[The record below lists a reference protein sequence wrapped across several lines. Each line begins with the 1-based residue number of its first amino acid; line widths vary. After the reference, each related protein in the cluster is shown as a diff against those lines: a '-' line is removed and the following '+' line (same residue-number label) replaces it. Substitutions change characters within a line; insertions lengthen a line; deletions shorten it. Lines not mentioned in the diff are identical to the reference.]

1 MKAILFDLFGTL
13 VPNLP
18 LETWEQSSDCIA
30 AALDVEC
37 DLYRRLWSARFKD
50 RMIGTIPDGD
60 DQFDGL
66 LEEAGVDTPLVKR
79 RDAARIHRKLLK
91 DVLIPKPGACETLDH
106 ISDQGVKLALVTDC
120 STAAPELL
128 DESPLGRYFQTR
140 SISAFLGV
148 RKPDALMYTHCLES
162 LGIPAGECM
171 YVGDG
176 NSEELIGARECGLT
190 TVWVDNGLQQHW
202 HERFAPDGDHTIHS
216 LEELL
221 PLMDTLDSRTAR

>member
-1 MKAILFDLFGTL
+1 M
-13 VPNLP
+13 
-18 LETWEQSSDCIA
+18 
-30 AALDVEC
+30 
-37 DLYRRLWSARFKD
+37 
-50 RMIGTIPDGD
+50 
-60 DQFDGL
+60 
-66 LEEAGVDTPLVKR
+66 
-79 RDAARIHRKLLK
+79 
-91 DVLIPKPGACETLDH
+91 
-106 ISDQGVKLALVTDC
+106 
-120 STAAPELL
+120 
-128 DESPLGRYFQTR
+128 FQTR

-148 RKPDALMYTHCLES
+148 RKPDALMYTHCLEL